1 MALANL
7 LQIQCHGDYLI
18 MLKATRILVQE
29 CLTSGVVAKTK
40 QQRTCLLL

>member
-7 LQIQCHGDYLI
+7 LQIQRHDDYLV
-18 MLKATRILVQE
+18 MLKVTRILVHE